1 MRTRGRRIVRPWSL
15 TPCLLTSTQPTKM
28 TLLRTRTMFPII
40 ETTSPT
46 STGRTSVGT
55 GCSKCPDE
63 STKREKKFEPTF
75 LMSFASTRN
84 DSRRYSFTS
93 YDRFYGLLSDFTYF
107 QRLTGGRTDRLC
119 YFRIRAIQRAEST
132 NGKGVFLFLLTAIYI
147 LLHGDGTQFDP

>member
-1 MRTRGRRIVRPWSL
+1 
-15 TPCLLTSTQPTKM
+15 
-28 TLLRTRTMFPII
+28 MFPII

-75 LMSFASTRN
+75 LMAFASTRN

-93 YDRFYGLLSDFTYF
+93 YDRFYGLLSDFYLLSTTD
-107 QRLTGGRTDRLC
+107 RRTDTIAFVIFESEQSSERN
-119 YFRIRAIQRAEST
+119 QRS
-132 NGKGVFLFLLTAIYI
+132 GKAFFYSYLRRYTYSCMAMGHNLTHETHARTITDDMM
-147 LLHGDGTQFDP
+147 HV